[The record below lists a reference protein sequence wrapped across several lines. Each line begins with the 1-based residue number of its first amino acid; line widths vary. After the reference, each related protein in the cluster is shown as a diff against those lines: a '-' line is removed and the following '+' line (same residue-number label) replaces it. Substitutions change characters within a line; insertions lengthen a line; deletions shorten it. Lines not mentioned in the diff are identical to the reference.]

1 MWRVSI
7 NCPLTALG
15 DLLFPATLKGIMI
28 DYKKLGRVLDSGDQ
42 QKVDTLINVDTGP
55 LISQYDRRFERHG
68 FIEVKDNKYHL
79 KMRDDARS
87 VFQITK
93 SIALDEINWLV
104 GVITKLLSDDTAERL
119 KKEIDLVREDAQV
132 QILLAEKR
140 QKELM
145 QINKEHQKLNGQLRE
160 EIEDTKKE
168 ADKLM
173 MNKIIKYENQLNE
186 VKADNKKLAETV
198 DRITHTPDNLRKK
211 AVF

>member
-1 MWRVSI
+1 
-7 NCPLTALG
+7 
-15 DLLFPATLKGIMI
+15 MI
-28 DYKKLGRVLDSGDQ
+28 DYKKLGRIGLDSGDQ
-42 QKVDTLINVDTGP
+42 QKVDTVINVDHRP
-55 LISQYDRRFERHG
+55 LISQYNNRFIQYG
-68 FIEVKDNKYHL
+68 FVNVKDNKYIL
-79 KMRDDARS
+79 NMSKRERD

-93 SIALDEINWLV
+93 SIGDEET
-104 GVITKLLSDDTAERL
+104 GFAYDVIVKLLSDDTEERL